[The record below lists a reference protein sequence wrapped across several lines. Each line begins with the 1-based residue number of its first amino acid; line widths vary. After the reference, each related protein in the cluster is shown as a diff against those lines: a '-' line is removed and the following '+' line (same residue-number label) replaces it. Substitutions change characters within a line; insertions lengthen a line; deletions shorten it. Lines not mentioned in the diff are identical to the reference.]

1 MLESLFNKVAGLK
14 GQINSSFK
22 HQQYCFLSMFRKYT
36 DHKFHNIY
44 HVFYNFG
51 TIYGSFLFF
60 KLHRGNSSLHVGPSE
75 NDGYLTLEL
84 LQSFFFLDHPK
95 EDHNEREIKPYITGE
110 MLDLRKNTATEYVR
124 RPQ

>member
-1 MLESLFNKVAGLK
+1 
-14 GQINSSFK
+14 
-22 HQQYCFLSMFRKYT
+22 MFRKYT

-84 LQSFFFLDHPK
+84 LQSFFFFDHPK